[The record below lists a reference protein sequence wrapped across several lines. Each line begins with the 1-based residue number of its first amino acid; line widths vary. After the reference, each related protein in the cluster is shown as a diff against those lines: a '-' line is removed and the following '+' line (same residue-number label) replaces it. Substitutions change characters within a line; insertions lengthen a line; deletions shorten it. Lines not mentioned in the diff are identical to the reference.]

1 MENGG
6 WIEQTEIEISAYCDD
21 NTREPNSAVEEL
33 AELSHELGK
42 AYGTEFRIAD
52 RMEAEMRNA
61 GFVDVINTK
70 FKLPLGPW
78 SADPKYKEIGK
89 FYERYY
95 KTGAEGWIMHILTQ
109 RMGVSAIVRSEVHA
123 ND

>member
-1 MENGG
+1 M
-6 WIEQTEIEISAYCDD
+6 AD
-21 NTREPNSAVEEL
+21 
-33 AELSHELGK
+33 LSHDLGK

-52 RMEAEMRNA
+52 RMEAEMKA
-61 GFVDVINTK
+61 VGFSDVTTTK

-78 SADPKYKEIGK
+78 SADAKYKEIGK

-109 RMGVSAIVRSEVHA
+109 KMGVRDLPS
-123 ND
+123 